1 MAPKKILTQNETMA
15 RNEAMDAPYVPR
27 LNFVY
32 PDKLDEHMVELKVT
46 HEVIVD
52 ENYPFL
58 DKSFKFRFMRGLMH
72 LGIFVLV
79 FTLSP
84 LRFGLK
90 IEGRKILRKHR
101 KLLADGA
108 MTVSNHIQR
117 WDFLF
122 VLQAVRYRL
131 MYFPAWK
138 DNLGGSDEGFIRLAG
153 GIPVPE
159 EIHTIK
165 YFNKAF
171 DEIHAKKKWIH
182 VFPESSR
189 FDYFQPIRPFKK
201 GVFTLAHRYN
211 LPVIPI
217 GFSYRK
223 PHFPFT
229 VINWLRA
236 LTGKQKLPM
245 ITLRIGE
252 PVLLDSGLGRKEAV
266 QKLRK
271 DCHEAIVHLA
281 GIKDNPYPAEGD

>member
-1 MAPKKILTQNETMA
+1 MIHNESSEQN
-15 RNEAMDAPYVPR
+15 DGVSPYIPN

-32 PDKLDEHMVELKVT
+32 PSKPDEHMGELKVT
-46 HEVIVD
+46 HEVKVD

-58 DKSFKFRFMRGLMH
+58 DKSFKFWFMRRLMH
-72 LGIFVLV
+72 LGIYTIV

-90 IEGRKILRKHR
+90 MEGRKILRKYR
-101 KLLADGA
+101 ELLKDGA
-108 MTVSNHIQR
+108 MTVSNHVHR

-122 VLQAVRYRL
+122 VLQALRYRM

-138 DNLGGSDEGFIRLAG
+138 ENLGGPDEGFIRLAG

-159 EIHTIK
+159 DLHTIR
-165 YFNKAF
+165 YFNQAF
-171 DEIHAKKKWIH
+171 DEIHVKKIWIH

-201 GVFTLAHRYN
+201 GVFTLAHRYK

-217 GFSYRK
+217 AYSYRK
-223 PHFPFT
+223 PRFPFT
-229 VINWLRA
+229 IVNSLRSLA
-236 LTGKQKLPM
+236 GKQKLPM

-252 PVLLDSGLGRKEAV
+252 PILLDESLGRKEAV

-271 DCHEAIVHLA
+271 DCHEAIVRLA
-281 GIKDNPYPAEGD
+281 GIRDNPYPAEGD

>member
-1 MAPKKILTQNETMA
+1 MEKKIPLA
-15 RNEAMDAPYVPR
+15 EAYKPE
-27 LNFVY
+27 LGIVY
-32 PDKLDEHMVELKVT
+32 PEKPDEHMVELKIT

-58 DKSFKFRFMRGLMH
+58 DKSGRFRFMRGLMH
-72 LGIFVLV
+72 LGIFTLV

-84 LRFGLK
+84 LRYGLR
-90 IEGRKILRKHR
+90 IEGRQILRKHR
-101 KLLADGA
+101 KLLKNGA
-108 MTVSNHIQR
+108 MTVSNHIHR

-122 VLQAVRYRL
+122 VLQALRYRL

-138 DNLGGSDEGFIRLAG
+138 ENLSGPDESFIRLAG

-159 EIHTIK
+159 GIHAIR
-165 YFNKAF
+165 YFNQAF
-171 DEIHAKKKWIH
+171 DEIHARKKWIH

-189 FDYFQPIRPFKK
+189 FDYFWPIRPFKK

-217 GFSYRK
+217 AFSYRK

-229 VINWLRA
+229 LVNFLRS
-236 LTGKQKLPM
+236 LKKTQKLPM

-252 PVLLDSGLGRKEAV
+252 PILLDENLPRKEAV

-271 DCHEAIVHLA
+271 ECHEAIVTLA
-281 GIKDNPYPAEGD
+281 GISDNPYPAEGD